1 MREMTGETVVLVII
15 DTLNNH
21 MSGDENSA
29 KDTRAMINAC
39 NIVSTALG
47 ATSMLVHHLGHSSEA
62 KQRARGSS
70 AWRGAL
76 DASILV
82 SGETNEIK
90 ISCTKMK
97 DATEPAERY
106 GWLEPVNLGWVDEDG
121 LPINGAVFSFFA
133 DGDLRIPQPKST
145 KLDGHKKSLER
156 AWFVGC
162 TELVDGLPY
171 VSRDT
176 LKTFLLEQGIKPGS
190 VESYLKTS
198 GREGMIVRDL
208 MDAKIIRKEGK
219 GWVVIDRDLGNE
231 LLLKI

>member
-1 MREMTGETVVLVII
+1 
-15 DTLNNH
+15 

-47 ATSMLVHHLGHSSEA
+47 ATSMLVHHLGHSSES

-121 LPINGAVFSFFA
+121 LPINGAVFSFFV
-133 DGDLRIPQPKST
+133 DGDLRMPQPKGS
-145 KLDGHKKSLER
+145 KLDDHKKFFKR
-156 AWFVGC
+156 AWFGC
-162 TELVDGLPY
+162 GKAEVRDDQPY
-171 VSRDT
+171 IARDDLRAFMIENGT
-176 LKTFLLEQGIKPGS
+176 NEKNADQLLKPS
-190 VESYLKTS
+190 A
-198 GREGMIVRDL
+198 REGSIVRDL
-208 MDAKIIRKEGK
+208 LDAKIVEKMDKGFAVIEGSFA
-219 GWVVIDRDLGNE
+219 DDLMRA
-231 LLLKI
+231 KSA